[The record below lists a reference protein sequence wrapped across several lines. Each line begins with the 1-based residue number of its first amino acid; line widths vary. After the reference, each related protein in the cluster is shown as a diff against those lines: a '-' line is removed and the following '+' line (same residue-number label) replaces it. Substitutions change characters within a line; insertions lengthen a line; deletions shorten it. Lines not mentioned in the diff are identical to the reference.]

1 MYKNYLRIIYIIFTF
16 NIAIPKEIRDKILEE
31 SDVYKTVSES
41 VYIVSVNVMNA
52 KVKKDDLILPDFF
65 QFGKMYNIKK
75 KNSTILE

>member
-65 QFGKMYNIKK
+65 QFGENV
-75 KNSTILE
+75 